1 LRNSQARQDQE
12 RLIQYCRQAVV
23 LDPNFAAAWVDLAF
37 AEGLKYNEGTRT
49 EAQRLLVKEA
59 AENALRLDP
68 EHGDGHAAMG
78 MYLYYCLRDYDQALV
93 ELEKAREQAP
103 NQPLTIQAIGL
114 VKRRQGNQ
122 EESLALLLDASQL
135 DPLNQDIWM
144 NLAWSYRGM
153 RRFAD
158 AHAMLDRARAMA
170 PNDQVI
176 VARKV
181 NTCLAEGD
189 LATTSQLLEPLTLR
203 PPDEAYY
210 DLVTL
215 LVFQRKFDEAIA
227 KMTADLARKES
238 TPELL
243 TAFMHATLGALHVA
257 AGKKDHAE
265 PLLLQAETELLGL
278 RQQGNSSAELSAT
291 LLETHALL
299 GRRAEVER
307 EIPEVIAAL
316 AKDRWRGP
324 TAEGDAARAYS
335 ILGDRDHAIPILERL
350 LVQPYADSLTP
361 ALLRLDPVW
370 DPIRDD
376 PRFQKL
382 AGEKKP

>member
-1 LRNSQARQDQE
+1 
-12 RLIQYCRQAVV
+12 
-23 LDPNFAAAWVDLAF
+23 
-37 AEGLKYNEGTRT
+37 
-49 EAQRLLVKEA
+49 
-59 AENALRLDP
+59 
-68 EHGDGHAAMG
+68 MG

-93 ELEKAREQAP
+93 ELEKARAQAP

-114 VKRRQGNQ
+114 VKRRQGKLD
-122 EESLALLLDASQL
+122 ESIALLLEASQL
-135 DPLNQDIWM
+135 DPLNQDMWM

-158 AHAMLDRARAMA
+158 AHAMLDRASAIA
-170 PNDQVI
+170 PNDLVI

-189 LATTSQLLEPLTLR
+189 VATASRLLEPLTLR
-203 PPDEAYY
+203 VTDDAY
-210 DLVTL
+210 DTEVTL

-227 KMTADLARKES
+227 KITKDLAREQS
-238 TPELL
+238 VPELL
-243 TAFMHATLGALHVA
+243 NAFAHQTLGALQVVA
-257 AGKKDHAE
+257 GRKDKGE
-265 PLLLQAETELLGL
+265 PLLLQAEAELLAM
-278 RQQGNSSAELSAT
+278 RQQGNTSAEVSSS
-291 LLETHALL
+291 LLEIHALL
-299 GRRAEVER
+299 GRRADVER

-324 TAEGDAARAYS
+324 SAEADAARAYS
-335 ILGDRDHAIPILERL
+335 ILGDRERALPILERL

-382 AGEKKP
+382 AQ